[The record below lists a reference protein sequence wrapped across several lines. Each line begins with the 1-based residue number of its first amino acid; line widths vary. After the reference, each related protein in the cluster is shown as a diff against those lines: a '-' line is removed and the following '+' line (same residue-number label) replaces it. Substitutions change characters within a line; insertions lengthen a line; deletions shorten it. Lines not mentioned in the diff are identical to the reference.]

1 MFADIGGE
9 NPGGLLARVAA
20 DSGHRRFF
28 YEFNVPPRL
37 GSDRAS
43 VVVGIAAPFEAVFAD
58 LIPFLAGDFACL
70 AAYA

>member
-20 DSGHRRFF
+20 NSGHRWLF
-28 YEFNVPPRL
+28 YELHVPPCL
-37 GSDRAS
+37 GSDRPS
-43 VVVGIAAPFEAVFAD
+43 VVVGIAAPFEAVFTD
-58 LIPFLAGDFACL
+58 LVPFLAGDFACL